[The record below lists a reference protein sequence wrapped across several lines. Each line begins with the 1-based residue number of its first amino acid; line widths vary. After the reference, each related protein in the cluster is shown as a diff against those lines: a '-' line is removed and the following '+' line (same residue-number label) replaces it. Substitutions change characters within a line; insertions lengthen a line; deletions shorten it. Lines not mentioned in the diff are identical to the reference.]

1 MKNEELER
9 RKEAIAL
16 GYESGTKDAPR
27 VIAKGKGII
36 AENILEQAAKH
47 EVPIQEDAALVE
59 LLSKLN
65 INETIP
71 EELYQA
77 VAEVFAFIYKTNRE
91 AGRKG
96 SSADHS
102 AVKNQ
107 K

>member
-16 GYESGTKDAPR
+16 GYDSGAKDAPR
-27 VIAKGKGII
+27 VIAKGKGLI

-91 AGRKG
+91 AGAGKKE
-96 SSADHS
+96 SSSIA
-102 AVKNQ
+102 KKQ